1 MTERR
6 ILKNR
11 KFLIGGIIVVAAIG
25 YLSFMGLSSAATYY
39 YEVNEVL
46 AQAGSLQGENVRVHG
61 KAGAGSV
68 VSEAQNTL
76 LKFTLEDYEKEGSL
90 PVVYSGVVP
99 DTFKEDAEVVVE
111 GRLEAGG
118 VFRAHTLLAKC
129 PSKYE
134 AAEKGRGY

>member
-1 MTERR
+1 MRGR
-6 ILKNR
+6 R
-11 KFLIGGIIVVAAIG
+11 KFIIAGVIVALALG
-25 YLSFMGLSSAATYY
+25 FLLYRAFTSFAMYY

-134 AAEKGRGY
+134 GKVTE

>member
-1 MTERR
+1 M
-6 ILKNR
+6 KNR

-46 AQAGSLQGENVRVHG
+46 AQADSLQGENVRVHG
-61 KAGAGSV
+61 SVEAGSI
-68 VSEAQNTL
+68 VSEAQNTR
-76 LKFTLEDYEKEGSL
+76 LKFTLKDYETEGSL
-90 PVVYSGVVP
+90 PVVYAGVVP
-99 DTFKEDAEVVVE
+99 DTFKDDAEVVVE

-134 AAEKGRGY
+134 AAEEGRGY